1 MLGFENHIGK
11 VSISDNYLTQIVRH
25 AVTDCFGVSDVCNVD
40 AFHSA
45 VSALTF
51 GKAFKNK
58 KGVVIRTDRNGCLS
72 IDLHIKVSYGTNIS
86 AIADSIIHKVT
97 FTVEEAVG
105 IKVADVNVFIDDMVG

>member
-58 KGVVIRTDRNGCLS
+58 KGVVKSFTGILWET
-72 IDLHIKVSYGTNIS
+72 VSARRRVLFS
-86 AIADSIIHKVT
+86 C
-97 FTVEEAVG
+97 F
-105 IKVADVNVFIDDMVG
+105 